1 MACAVLRL
9 AAVLLLLL
17 LLIELG
23 RLMGELG
30 EFLLATQLDEES
42 FLRGVLQMVQ
52 VEARG

>member
-1 MACAVLRL
+1 MELALLACAVLRL

-30 EFLLATQLDEES
+30 EFLL
-42 FLRGVLQMVQ
+42 
-52 VEARG
+52 